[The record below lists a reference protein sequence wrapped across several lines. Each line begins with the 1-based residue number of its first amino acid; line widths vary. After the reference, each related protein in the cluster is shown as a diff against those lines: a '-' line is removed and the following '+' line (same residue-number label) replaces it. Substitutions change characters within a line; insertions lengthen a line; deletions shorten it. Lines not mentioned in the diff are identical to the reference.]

1 MLKIKQIQNLEIN
14 PEKREKW
21 EMTMQEEKDR
31 KIADIEAKF
40 NNDPPEDDTYLQEQK
55 NMIQNEEDWRGF
67 YLPENLKNSILFTK
81 IQLMQ
86 LIERKRFLDE
96 EYLSLMKANKEYQR
110 DHKQKKK
117 EIKENEKIREV
128 KEREYNERQ
137 MLRFG
142 NLVDLDSLEVSG
154 PSAVVM
160 ELQNKF
166 SKTEKRAIKMIEDA
180 ESDFNSTQRDLTG
193 QMKNNTNLLN
203 LIRQLGEEELDLDKK
218 LNDSNKAIFTDEDD
232 GKKRHIMEE
241 KLKIKKLLEIQAKEI
256 ETFKTEINMY
266 KRKGGHI
273 YTKVTTNRRVANLN
287 QDN

>member
-1 MLKIKQIQNLEIN
+1 
-14 PEKREKW
+14 
-21 EMTMQEEKDR
+21 
-31 KIADIEAKF
+31 
-40 NNDPPEDDTYLQEQK
+40 
-55 NMIQNEEDWRGF
+55 
-67 YLPENLKNSILFTK
+67 
-81 IQLMQ
+81 
-86 LIERKRFLDE
+86 
-96 EYLSLMKANKEYQR
+96 MKANKEYQR

-166 SKTEKRAIKMIEDA
+166 SKTEKRAIKMIEEADS
-180 ESDFNSTQRDLTG
+180 EFNSTQRDLTS